1 MNIAVLM
8 LLLSFSAMLTALI
21 PMRQLH
27 HSDKVNL
34 SSQGLGRWTNLQL
47 KREIQLRNL
56 ALGENA
62 GGRSDEMVAALRK
75 EGIELESNTKPF
87 TLSNQKMTDKTYW
100 TELLIKIL
108 AAERRVDS
116 QEDDARAVQNDD

>member
-1 MNIAVLM
+1 MHPRAKC
-8 LLLSFSAMLTALI
+8 ARTAN
-21 PMRQLH
+21 
-27 HSDKVNL
+27 SGG
-34 SSQGLGRWTNLQL
+34 SGSQTHCRMGWKPHVAWPVRVGR
-47 KREIQLRNL
+47 KLRNL
-56 ALGENA
+56 ALGENE
-62 GGRSDEMVAALRK
+62 GGRSDEMMAALRK

-116 QEDDARAVQNDD
+116 QDDDARAVQNDD